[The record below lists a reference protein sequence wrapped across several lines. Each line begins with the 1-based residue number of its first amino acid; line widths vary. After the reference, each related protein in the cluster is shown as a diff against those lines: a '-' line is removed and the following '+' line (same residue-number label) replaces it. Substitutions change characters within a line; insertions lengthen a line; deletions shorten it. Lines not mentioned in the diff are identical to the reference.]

1 MLRSQSNI
9 SPVSPPSTSSIPNE
23 TTVNPPDLLQ
33 PSLGGRPYQR
43 AYSDTHPLVRLFI
56 DTKSAQNAQGNNLSV
71 NNHNAF
77 YGSPSVPSAFNT
89 IASAS
94 STSPSV
100 FPSTNADPIL
110 DLSSANLVPGQY
122 SANSTVATARQLDRK
137 AAGELRVGHEQ
148 FDVSHSPAPSAA
160 GLSLSPQQIPT
171 ASPHL
176 KPLDSTSVTPTA
188 TLKNNDAHHLDQLS
202 GEQHDAHSLFD
213 LNTSTTITSTA
224 RLTPQQTSLAPT
236 TPRSFEKLSPTGLG
250 VSKPLVMR
258 QGSLPDQLPPSRP
271 GSRRPSRAT
280 GVSPGAEE
288 FDSDAAEIA
297 LNQYAR
303 RARSTTNLHPEDEMP
318 LKALVTTKHQMH
330 EDDKKGSVSGG
341 KFGGVG
347 ESSARHLQNIT
358 TSGHYFSSPTSSP
371 TTTMLPELR
380 PLRLVSMRTS
390 EDVYQELSIT
400 LNHLD
405 EHLDAIEHA
414 LSAIKL

>member
-1 MLRSQSNI
+1 
-9 SPVSPPSTSSIPNE
+9 
-23 TTVNPPDLLQ
+23 
-33 PSLGGRPYQR
+33 
-43 AYSDTHPLVRLFI
+43 LVRLFI

-71 NNHNAF
+71 NNPNAF
-77 YGSPSVPSAFNT
+77 YGSPSVPSASNT

-94 STSPSV
+94 SISPSI
-100 FPSTNADPIL
+100 FPFTNADPIL
-110 DLSSANLVPGQY
+110 DLSSANLLPGSF
-122 SANSTVATARQLDRK
+122 SANSTVATARPFDRR

-148 FDVSHSPAPSAA
+148 FDVSHSPAPSAV
-160 GLSLSPQQIPT
+160 GLSLTAQQIPS

-202 GEQHDAHSLFD
+202 GEHHDAHSMFD
-213 LNTSTTITSTA
+213 FNTSTTITSTA

-250 VSKPLVMR
+250 VSKPLAMR

-280 GVSPGAEE
+280 GISPGAEE
-288 FDSDAAEIA
+288 FDSETAEIA
-297 LNQYAR
+297 LTQYAR

-318 LKALVTTKHQMH
+318 LKALVTNKHQIQ
-330 EDDKKGSVSGG
+330 EDDKKGIASGS
-341 KFGGVG
+341 KFGGGVG

-380 PLRLVSMRTS
+380 PLRLASLRTS

-405 EHLDAIEHA
+405 EHLDAVEHA